1 MGNEGFPKSEWESSA
16 FCRITCIYRVCTD
29 FWIQNSRLFL
39 DYFQD
44 NSLFS
49 QTRGYQIIMWSIGT
63 LKNAGTRLFFMM
75 HGKLTI
81 TTGQCGHERIMRPLI
96 LWLNVLATGN
106 IESDLTNGKKIHLLN
121 TCCNVEKE
129 NNKKIFPLF
138 YRLFPRLEN
147 YFANF
152 KDIFKNSRP
161 CTNPVYIH
169 WWFPGLNICYTIKLH
184 NYIND

>member
-16 FCRITCIYRVCTD
+16 FCRITCIHRVRTD

-75 HGKLTI
+75 HCKLTI
-81 TTGQCGHERIMRPLI
+81 TTGQCGHERIMRLLI

-129 NNKKIFPLF
+129 NDKKIFL
-138 YRLFPRLEN
+138 
-147 YFANF
+147 YFTDFFHVWKIALQISKTF
-152 KDIFKNSRP
+152 LRIQD
-161 CTNPVYIH
+161 PVQTLYISTGD
-169 WWFPGLNICYTIKLH
+169 FLA
-184 NYIND
+184 